1 MKNTITIIAVVIII
15 GIVGF
20 LYATRP
26 ASSPSQS
33 TESVVETSTSTQPGT
48 VYKINPS
55 QSLVEF
61 RIGEILNDK
70 PFTAVGTTSNIAGN
84 LTVSNNIVTVGKI
97 AINAKTFKTD
107 SEKRDGAIARFII
120 KAEDPANEFI
130 VFEPKSMGAGTI
142 NGDLTFA
149 GVKKAVT
156 FTVLT
161 FDSGTST
168 LSGTATTKLKRS
180 DFNLTI
186 PSVPFVASVDE
197 EFVVNVKVVADLV
210 Q

>member
-1 MKNTITIIAVVIII
+1 M
-15 GIVGF
+15 
-20 LYATRP
+20 
-26 ASSPSQS
+26 
-33 TESVVETSTSTQPGT
+33 
-48 VYKINPS
+48 YKINPS

-70 PFTAVGTTSNIAGN
+70 PFTAVGVTSDIAGN
-84 LTVSNNIVTVGKI
+84 LILSENVVTVGKI

-107 SEKRDGAIARFII
+107 SEKRDGAIVRYII
-120 KAEDPANEFI
+120 KAEEPANEFI
-130 VFEPKSMGAGTI
+130 VFEPKSMGTGTI
-142 NGDLTFA
+142 KGDLTFA

-161 FDSGTST
+161 FESGTST

-180 DFNLTI
+180 DFNL
-186 PSVPFVASVDE
+186 SVPSLPFIASVDD